1 MTKEKFKAE
10 FQKLVNYRII
20 CENALSQFAHNENNQ
35 LPEIERRKISEVLD
49 RLFDSELEFLQSQ
62 PNDYFEIYS

>member
-20 CENALSQFAHNENNQ
+20 CENALSQFAQNENNQ
-35 LPEIERRKISEVLD
+35 LPEIEKRKILELLE
-49 RLFDSELEFLQSQ
+49 RLFDRELEFLQSE
-62 PNDYFEIYS
+62 PNDYFKIY